1 MRSNN
6 SAFFLRAAG
15 SAAILGLLSF
25 AVACGGS
32 SNNTLSSGG
41 GGGGNNNQVIAGP
54 GPNVTTLTVD
64 AGPASFV
71 ALGNAYLNGA
81 FVTVNV
87 CVPGTTT
94 CQSIDHVLVDTGSF
108 GLRLLDSS
116 SGGAFNQA
124 TVPLV
129 HETDGGGNPIGE
141 CVQFV
146 DNSFFWGSVATADV
160 KISSETASSVPVHI
174 VGDTNFTSA
183 HAVPALCSTNN
194 TGRNADS
201 LAELGANGILGVG
214 SLQQDCPGCAPGAN
228 PNPPAPVYYSCPGT
242 GCSSIFLANAS
253 QVQNPVGLF
262 TTDNNGVIVEIQS
275 VPATGAPT
283 ATGALVF
290 GIGTQ
295 SNNAL
300 GSASVQTLDSSLNI
314 TTTYKN
320 TQYPGSFVDSGS
332 NGLFFL
338 DTPTTGLATCPS
350 PSNAFYCPSSTTNFS
365 ATNAGQN
372 GASSTVSFSIA
383 NILNMSSA
391 NNAFNNVG
399 GPNPGTF
406 DWGLPFF
413 LGRNV
418 FVSIAGKTV
427 TGQTTPFVAY

>member
-1 MRSNN
+1 MRSNKLG
-6 SAFFLRAAG
+6 SCLRSVG
-15 SAAILGLLSF
+15 PIAILGMLTF
-25 AVACGGS
+25 ALACGSNHGS
-32 SNNTLSSGG
+32 LGSGG
-41 GGGGNNNQVIAGP
+41 SGGGNNNQVIAGP
-54 GPNVTTLTVD
+54 GPNVVTLT
-64 AGPASFV
+64 AGGGAT
-71 ALGNAYLNGA
+71 GNYLNGA
-81 FVTVNV
+81 FVTLNV
-87 CVPGTTT
+87 CLPGTGT
-94 CQSIDHVLVDTGSF
+94 CQTINNVLVDTGSF
-108 GLRLLDSS
+108 GLRLVDSS
-116 SGGAFNQA
+116 NGGLFSQA

-129 HETDGGGNPIGE
+129 HETDSSGNAIGE

-146 DNSFFWGSVATADV
+146 DGSFMWGPIAPADV

-174 VGDTNFTSA
+174 VGDNTFTAGHPVPTACATNSNG
-183 HAVPALCSTNN
+183 PGTNI
-194 TGRNADS
+194 DS
-201 LAELGANGILGVG
+201 LAALGANGILGVG
-214 SLQQDCPGCAPGAN
+214 SLQLDCPGCVPGAN
-228 PNPPAPVYYSCPGT
+228 PNPLSPVYFSCPGT
-242 GCSSIFLANAS
+242 TCGSIFLASTN
-253 QVQNPVGLF
+253 QVQNPVALF
-262 TTDNNGVIVEIQS
+262 TTDNNGVIVELPS
-275 VPATGAPT
+275 VSATGAPSV
-283 ATGALVF
+283 TGALVF

-338 DTPTTGLATCPS
+338 DSTTAGIATCANP
-350 PSNAFYCPSSTTNFS
+350 NDAFYCPSSTTNFS
-365 ATNAGQN
+365 ATNTGQN
-372 GASSTVSFSIA
+372 GTSSTVSFSIA

-391 NNAFNNVG
+391 NNVFNNVG